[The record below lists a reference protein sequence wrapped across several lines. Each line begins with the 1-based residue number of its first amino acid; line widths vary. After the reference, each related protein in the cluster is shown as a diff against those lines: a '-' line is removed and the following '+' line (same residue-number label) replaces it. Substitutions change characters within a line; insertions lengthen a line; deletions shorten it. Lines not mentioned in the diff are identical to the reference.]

1 MRILIV
7 EDEAKVATFLTKAI
21 AEAGYFSATA
31 QDAELALTL
40 LLSDPFDI
48 ILLDNMLPGKSGRE
62 LCTQLREQDNKTPI
76 IMLTANDGVDDRV
89 IGLDSGAD
97 DYLTKPFSIEELL
110 ARVRALM
117 RRRSNDLATFSV
129 GDLHLD
135 PGTRKAFRGGQEWTL
150 SSREYALLE
159 YLMRNAHRP
168 VTRAMITQYVWGIA
182 SEVDSNI
189 IDVYIRYLRNKLDKP
204 NEPSV
209 IKSLRGV
216 GYQLG

>member
-7 EDEAKVATFLTKAI
+7 EDETKVATFLSRAI
-21 AEAGYFSATA
+21 TEAGYFPEIA
-31 QDAELALTL
+31 QDTNQALELVRA
-40 LLSDPFDI
+40 DGFDV
-48 ILLDNMLPGKSGRE
+48 ILLDNMLPGMSGRE
-62 LCTQLREQDNKTPI
+62 LCSHLRAQGNKTPI

-89 IGLDSGAD
+89 LGLDAGAD
-97 DYLTKPFSIEELL
+97 DYLSKPFSIEELL

-129 GDLHLD
+129 GDLYLD
-135 PGTRKAFRGGQEWTL
+135 PGTRKASRGGLEWTL

-168 VTRAMITQYVWGIA
+168 VTRAMITQYVWGID

-189 IDVYIRYLRNKLDKP
+189 IDVYIRYLRNKIDKP
-204 NEPSV
+204 TEPSL
-209 IKSLRGV
+209 IKSLRGI

>member
-1 MRILIV
+1 
-7 EDEAKVATFLTKAI
+7 
-21 AEAGYFSATA
+21 
-31 QDAELALTL
+31 
-40 LLSDPFDI
+40 
-48 ILLDNMLPGKSGRE
+48 
-62 LCTQLREQDNKTPI
+62 
-76 IMLTANDGVDDRV
+76 
-89 IGLDSGAD
+89 
-97 DYLTKPFSIEELL
+97 
-110 ARVRALM
+110 M

>member
-1 MRILIV
+1 MRVLIV
-7 EDEAKVATFLTKAI
+7 EDEAKVATFLSRAI
-21 AEAGYFSATA
+21 TEAGYYPEIAP
-31 QDAELALTL
+31 DAETAFQMIQAEPY
-40 LLSDPFDI
+40 DV
-48 ILLDNMLPGKSGRE
+48 ILLDNMLPGMSGRD
-62 LCTQLREQDNKTPI
+62 LCTQLRSMGNKTLI

-89 IGLDSGAD
+89 LGLDAGAD

-117 RRRSNDLATFSV
+117 RRRSNDLSALTV
-129 GDLHLD
+129 GDLSLD
-135 PGTRKAFRGGQEWTL
+135 PSTRKAMRGDQEWTL

-168 VTRAMITQYVWGIA
+168 VTRAMITQYVWGID

-204 NEPSV
+204 TEPS
-209 IKSLRGV
+209 IIRSLRGI

>member
-7 EDEAKVATFLTKAI
+7 EDEAKVATFLSRAI
-21 AEAGYFSATA
+21 AEAGYFPEIAS
-31 QDAELALTL
+31 DAESAFQMILAEPY
-40 LLSDPFDI
+40 DV
-48 ILLDNMLPGKSGRE
+48 ILLDNMLPGMSGRD
-62 LCTQLREQDNKTPI
+62 LCANLRSMSNKTLI

-89 IGLDSGAD
+89 LGLDAGAD

-117 RRRSNDLATFSV
+117 RRRSNDLSALTV
-129 GDLHLD
+129 GDLSLD
-135 PGTRKAFRGGQEWTL
+135 PSTRKAMRGDREWTL

-168 VTRAMITQYVWGIA
+168 VTRAMITQYVWGID

-204 NEPSV
+204 AEPS
-209 IKSLRGV
+209 IIRSLRGI